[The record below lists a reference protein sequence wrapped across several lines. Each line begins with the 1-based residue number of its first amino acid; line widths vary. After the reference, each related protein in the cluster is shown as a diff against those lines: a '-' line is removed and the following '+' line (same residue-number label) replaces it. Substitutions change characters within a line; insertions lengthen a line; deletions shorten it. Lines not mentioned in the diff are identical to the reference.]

1 MNRFLTNKKMIMLLI
16 SVLIFISLI
25 TFSLSS
31 RGDNVVQSGAN
42 DVTGV
47 VGRLFSKPTNAIFGV
62 VDSVN
67 DVQSTYEENQRLK
80 GQLDAIHEKEA
91 EIAALRS
98 ENQQLKDELG
108 LQDLVTEYTVR
119 RSNVISRNP
128 DQWINQVIIDLG
140 TMNGMELGMPVMN
153 NNGLVGYISE
163 TNPTS
168 SKVTL
173 ISNVD
178 LSASKVSSEIILEGE
193 ETAIQGIISEYKT
206 DTNQLVMSQIT
217 SDAEIK
223 PGTLV
228 TTSGLG
234 GAFPRG
240 LVIGEVEDVRLDE
253 QGLERLV
260 FIKPLSDFN
269 NIRIVSVIERSAET
283 VFSEKK
289 DHSEREQEDETNSA
303 ATDDQVTPEQNQPA
317 ESGEE

>member
-31 RGDNVVQSGAN
+31 RGGNIVQSGAN

-47 VGRLFSKPTNAIFGV
+47 VGRLLSKPTNAIFGV

-91 EIAALRS
+91 AIAALKS

-108 LQDLVTEYTVR
+108 LEELVTEYTVR
-119 RSNVISRNP
+119 RGNVISRNP

-140 TMNGMELGMPVMN
+140 TMNGMERGMPVMN

-178 LSASKVSSEIILEGE
+178 LSASKVSSEIILDE
-193 ETAIQGIISEYKT
+193 EEEAIQGIISEYKT

-217 SDAEIK
+217 SDVEIK
-223 PGTLV
+223 SGTLV

-240 LVIGEVEDVRLDE
+240 LVIGEVEAVRLDE

-269 NIRIVSVIERSAET
+269 NIRIVSVIDRSAET
-283 VFSEKK
+283 VFSAQKNP
-289 DHSEREQEDETNSA
+289 SEQTDET
-303 ATDDQVTPEQNQPA
+303 TDTSVNDQATPEQDQSA
-317 ESGEE
+317 ESEDQ

>member
-16 SVLIFISLI
+16 TVLIFISLI

-31 RGDNVVQSGAN
+31 RGGNIVQSGAN

-47 VGRLFSKPTNAIFGV
+47 VGRLLSKPTNAIFGV

-91 EIAALRS
+91 AIATLKS

-108 LQDLVTEYTVR
+108 LEELVTEYTVR
-119 RSNVISRNP
+119 RGNVISRNP

-140 TMNGMELGMPVMN
+140 TMNGMERGMPVMN

-178 LSASKVSSEIILEGE
+178 LSASKVSSEIILDE
-193 ETAIQGIISEYKT
+193 EEEAIQGIISEYKT

-217 SDAEIK
+217 SDVEIK

-240 LVIGEVEDVRLDE
+240 LVIGEVEAVRLDE

-283 VFSEKK
+283 VFSAQKNP
-289 DHSEREQEDETNSA
+289 SEQTDET
-303 ATDDQVTPEQNQPA
+303 TDTSVNDQVTPEQDQSA
-317 ESGEE
+317 ESEDQ

>member
-31 RGDNVVQSGAN
+31 RGGNIVQSGAN

-47 VGRLFSKPTNAIFGV
+47 VGRLLSKPTNAIFGV

-91 EIAALRS
+91 AIAALKS

-108 LQDLVTEYTVR
+108 LEELVTEYTVR
-119 RSNVISRNP
+119 RGNVISRNP

-140 TMNGMELGMPVMN
+140 TMNGMERGMPVMN

-178 LSASKVSSEIILEGE
+178 LSASKVSSEIILEEEE
-193 ETAIQGIISEYKT
+193 ETIQGIISEYKT

-240 LVIGEVEDVRLDE
+240 LVIGEVEAVRLDE

-269 NIRIVSVIERSAET
+269 NIRIVSVIDRSAET
-283 VFSEKK
+283 VFSAQKNP
-289 DHSEREQEDETNSA
+289 SEQTDET
-303 ATDDQVTPEQNQPA
+303 TDTSVNDQATPEQDQSA
-317 ESGEE
+317 ESEDQ

>member
-16 SVLIFISLI
+16 TVLIFISLI

-31 RGDNVVQSGAN
+31 RGGNIVQSGAN

-47 VGRLFSKPTNAIFGV
+47 VGRLLSKPTNAIFGV

-91 EIAALRS
+91 AIATLKS

-108 LQDLVTEYTVR
+108 LEELVTEYTVR
-119 RSNVISRNP
+119 RGNVISRNP

-140 TMNGMELGMPVMN
+140 TMNGMERGMPVMN

-178 LSASKVSSEIILEGE
+178 LSASKVSSEIILEE
-193 ETAIQGIISEYKT
+193 EEEAIQGIISEYKT

-217 SDAEIK
+217 SDVEIK

-240 LVIGEVEDVRLDE
+240 LVIGEVEAVRLDE

-283 VFSEKK
+283 VFSAQKNP
-289 DHSEREQEDETNSA
+289 SEQADET
-303 ATDDQVTPEQNQPA
+303 TDTSVNDQATPEQDQSA
-317 ESGEE
+317 ESEDQ

>member
-16 SVLIFISLI
+16 TVLIFISLI

-31 RGDNVVQSGAN
+31 RGGNIVQSGAN

-47 VGRLFSKPTNAIFGV
+47 VGRLLSKPTNAIFGV

-91 EIAALRS
+91 AIATLKS

-108 LQDLVTEYTVR
+108 LEELVTEYTVR
-119 RSNVISRNP
+119 RGNVISRNP

-140 TMNGMELGMPVMN
+140 TMNGMERGMPVMN

-178 LSASKVSSEIILEGE
+178 LSASKVSSEIILEE
-193 ETAIQGIISEYKT
+193 EEEAIQGIISEYKT

-240 LVIGEVEDVRLDE
+240 LVIGEVEAVRLDE

-283 VFSEKK
+283 VFSAQKNP
-289 DHSEREQEDETNSA
+289 SEQADET
-303 ATDDQVTPEQNQPA
+303 TDTSVNDQATPEQDQSA
-317 ESGEE
+317 ESEDQ

>member
-1 MNRFLTNKKMIMLLI
+1 M
-16 SVLIFISLI
+16 
-25 TFSLSS
+25 
-31 RGDNVVQSGAN
+31 
-42 DVTGV
+42 
-47 VGRLFSKPTNAIFGV
+47 GRLLSKPTNAIFGV

-91 EIAALRS
+91 AIAALKS

-108 LQDLVTEYTVR
+108 LEELVTEYTVR
-119 RSNVISRNP
+119 RGNVISRNP

-140 TMNGMELGMPVMN
+140 TMNGMERGMPVMN

-178 LSASKVSSEIILEGE
+178 LSASKVSSEIILEE
-193 ETAIQGIISEYKT
+193 EEEAIQGIISEYKT

-217 SDAEIK
+217 SDVEIK

-240 LVIGEVEDVRLDE
+240 LVIGEVEAVRLDE

-283 VFSEKK
+283 VFSAQKNP
-289 DHSEREQEDETNSA
+289 SEQTDETTDTSVNDQ
-303 ATDDQVTPEQNQPA
+303 ATSEQDQSA
-317 ESGEE
+317 ESEDQ

>member
-31 RGDNVVQSGAN
+31 RGGNIVQSGAN

-47 VGRLFSKPTNAIFGV
+47 VGRLLSKPTNAIFGV

-91 EIAALRS
+91 AIATLKS

-108 LQDLVTEYTVR
+108 LEELVTEYTVR
-119 RSNVISRNP
+119 RGNVISRNP

-140 TMNGMELGMPVMN
+140 TMNGMERGMPVMN

-178 LSASKVSSEIILEGE
+178 LSASKVSSEIILDE
-193 ETAIQGIISEYKT
+193 EEEAIQGIISEYKA

-217 SDAEIK
+217 SDVEIK

-240 LVIGEVEDVRLDE
+240 LVIGEVEAVRLDE

-283 VFSEKK
+283 VFSAQKNP
-289 DHSEREQEDETNSA
+289 SEQTDET
-303 ATDDQVTPEQNQPA
+303 TDTSVNDQATPEQDQSA
-317 ESGEE
+317 ESEDQ

>member
-16 SVLIFISLI
+16 TVLIFISLI

-31 RGDNVVQSGAN
+31 RGGNIVQSGAN

-47 VGRLFSKPTNAIFGV
+47 VGRLLSKPTNAIFGV

-91 EIAALRS
+91 AIAALKS

-108 LQDLVTEYTVR
+108 LEELVTEYTVR
-119 RSNVISRNP
+119 RGNVISRNP

-140 TMNGMELGMPVMN
+140 TMNGMERGMPVMN

-178 LSASKVSSEIILEGE
+178 LSASKVSSEIILDE
-193 ETAIQGIISEYKT
+193 EEEAIQGIISEYKT

-217 SDAEIK
+217 SDVEIK

-240 LVIGEVEDVRLDE
+240 LVIGEVEAVRLDE

-283 VFSEKK
+283 VFSAQKNP
-289 DHSEREQEDETNSA
+289 SEQADDT
-303 ATDDQVTPEQNQPA
+303 TDTSVNDQATPEQDQSA
-317 ESGEE
+317 ESEDQ

>member
-16 SVLIFISLI
+16 TVLIFISLI

-31 RGDNVVQSGAN
+31 RGGNIVQSGAN

-47 VGRLFSKPTNAIFGV
+47 VGRLLSKPTNAIFGV

-91 EIAALRS
+91 AIATLKS

-108 LQDLVTEYTVR
+108 LEELVTEYTVR
-119 RSNVISRNP
+119 RGNVISRNP

-140 TMNGMELGMPVMN
+140 TMNGMERGMPVMN

-178 LSASKVSSEIILEGE
+178 LSASKVSSEIILEE
-193 ETAIQGIISEYKT
+193 EEEAIQGIISEYKT

-217 SDAEIK
+217 SDVEIK

-240 LVIGEVEDVRLDE
+240 LVIGEVEAVRLDE

-283 VFSEKK
+283 VFSAQKNP
-289 DHSEREQEDETNSA
+289 SEQTDET
-303 ATDDQVTPEQNQPA
+303 TDASVNDQATPEQDQSA
-317 ESGEE
+317 ESEDQ

>member
-31 RGDNVVQSGAN
+31 RGGNIVQSGAN

-47 VGRLFSKPTNAIFGV
+47 VGRLLSKPTNAIFGV

-91 EIAALRS
+91 AIATLKS

-108 LQDLVTEYTVR
+108 LEELVTEYTVR
-119 RSNVISRNP
+119 RGNVISRNP

-140 TMNGMELGMPVMN
+140 TMNGMERGMPVMN

-178 LSASKVSSEIILEGE
+178 LSASKVSSEIILDE
-193 ETAIQGIISEYKT
+193 EEEAIQGIISEYKT

-240 LVIGEVEDVRLDE
+240 LVIGEVEAVRLDE

-269 NIRIVSVIERSAET
+269 NIRIVSVIDRSAET
-283 VFSEKK
+283 VFSAQKNP
-289 DHSEREQEDETNSA
+289 SEQTDET
-303 ATDDQVTPEQNQPA
+303 TDTSVNDQATPEQDQPA
-317 ESGEE
+317 ESEDQ

>member
-16 SVLIFISLI
+16 TVLIFISLI

-31 RGDNVVQSGAN
+31 RGGNIVQSGAN

-47 VGRLFSKPTNAIFGV
+47 VGRLLSKPTNAIFGV

-91 EIAALRS
+91 AIAALKS

-108 LQDLVTEYTVR
+108 LEELVTEYTVR
-119 RSNVISRNP
+119 RGNVISRNP

-140 TMNGMELGMPVMN
+140 TMNGMEHGMPVMN

-178 LSASKVSSEIILEGE
+178 LSASKVSSEIILDE
-193 ETAIQGIISEYKT
+193 EEEAIQGIISEYKT

-217 SDAEIK
+217 SDVEIK

-240 LVIGEVEDVRLDE
+240 LVIGEVEAVRLDE

-269 NIRIVSVIERSAET
+269 NIRIVSVIDRSAET
-283 VFSEKK
+283 VFSAQKNP
-289 DHSEREQEDETNSA
+289 SEQADDT
-303 ATDDQVTPEQNQPA
+303 TDTTVNDQATPEQDQSA
-317 ESGEE
+317 ESEDQ

>member
-1 MNRFLTNKKMIMLLI
+1 MIMLLI
-16 SVLIFISLI
+16 TVLIFISLI

-31 RGDNVVQSGAN
+31 RGGNIVQSGAN

-47 VGRLFSKPTNAIFGV
+47 VGRLLSKPTNAIFGV

-91 EIAALRS
+91 AIAALKS

-108 LQDLVTEYTVR
+108 LEELVTEYTVR
-119 RSNVISRNP
+119 RGNVISRNP

-140 TMNGMELGMPVMN
+140 TMNGMERGMPVMN

-178 LSASKVSSEIILEGE
+178 LSASKVSSEIILDE
-193 ETAIQGIISEYKT
+193 EEEAIQGIISEYKT

-217 SDAEIK
+217 SDVEIK

-240 LVIGEVEDVRLDE
+240 LVIGEVEAVRLDE

-283 VFSEKK
+283 VFSAQKNP
-289 DHSEREQEDETNSA
+289 SEQTDET
-303 ATDDQVTPEQNQPA
+303 TDTTVNDQATPEQDQSA
-317 ESGEE
+317 ESEDQ

>member
-16 SVLIFISLI
+16 TVLIFISLI

-31 RGDNVVQSGAN
+31 RGGNIVQSGAN

-47 VGRLFSKPTNAIFGV
+47 VGRLLSKPTNAIFGV

-91 EIAALRS
+91 AIATLKS

-108 LQDLVTEYTVR
+108 LEELVTEYTVR
-119 RSNVISRNP
+119 RGNVISRNP

-140 TMNGMELGMPVMN
+140 TMNGMERGMPVMN

-178 LSASKVSSEIILEGE
+178 LSASKVSSEIILEE
-193 ETAIQGIISEYKT
+193 EEEAIQGIISEYKT

-217 SDAEIK
+217 SDVEIK

-240 LVIGEVEDVRLDE
+240 LVIGEVEAVRLDE

-283 VFSEKK
+283 VFSAQKNP
-289 DHSEREQEDETNSA
+289 SEQTDETTDTSVNDQ
-303 ATDDQVTPEQNQPA
+303 ATSEQDQSA
-317 ESGEE
+317 ESEDQ

>member
-1 MNRFLTNKKMIMLLI
+1 M
-16 SVLIFISLI
+16 
-25 TFSLSS
+25 
-31 RGDNVVQSGAN
+31 
-42 DVTGV
+42 TGV
-47 VGRLFSKPTNAIFGV
+47 VGRLLSKPTNAIFGV

-91 EIAALRS
+91 AIAALKS

-108 LQDLVTEYTVR
+108 LEELVTEYTVR
-119 RSNVISRNP
+119 RGNVISRNP

-140 TMNGMELGMPVMN
+140 TMNGMERGMPVMN

-178 LSASKVSSEIILEGE
+178 LSASKVSSEIILDE
-193 ETAIQGIISEYKT
+193 EEEAIQGIISEYKT

-240 LVIGEVEDVRLDE
+240 LVIGEVEAVRLDE

-269 NIRIVSVIERSAET
+269 NIRIVSVIDRSAET
-283 VFSEKK
+283 VFSAQKNP
-289 DHSEREQEDETNSA
+289 SEQTDET
-303 ATDDQVTPEQNQPA
+303 TDTSVNDQATPEQDQSA
-317 ESGEE
+317 ESEDQ

>member
-31 RGDNVVQSGAN
+31 RGGNIVQSGAN

-47 VGRLFSKPTNAIFGV
+47 VGRLLSKPTNAIFGV

-91 EIAALRS
+91 AIAALKS

-108 LQDLVTEYTVR
+108 LEELVTEYTVR
-119 RSNVISRNP
+119 RGNVISRNP

-140 TMNGMELGMPVMN
+140 TMNGMERGMPVMN

-178 LSASKVSSEIILEGE
+178 LSASKVSSEIILDE
-193 ETAIQGIISEYKT
+193 EEEAIQGIISEYKT

-217 SDAEIK
+217 SDMEIK

-240 LVIGEVEDVRLDE
+240 LVIGEVEAVRLDE

-283 VFSEKK
+283 VFSAQKNP
-289 DHSEREQEDETNSA
+289 SEQTDETTDTSVNDQ
-303 ATDDQVTPEQNQPA
+303 ATSEQDQSA
-317 ESGEE
+317 ESEDQ

>member
-31 RGDNVVQSGAN
+31 RGGNIVQSGAN

-47 VGRLFSKPTNAIFGV
+47 VGRLLSKPTNAIFGV

-91 EIAALRS
+91 AIAALKS

-108 LQDLVTEYTVR
+108 LEELVTEYTVR
-119 RSNVISRNP
+119 RGNVISRNP

-140 TMNGMELGMPVMN
+140 TMNGMERGMPVMN

-178 LSASKVSSEIILEGE
+178 LSASKVSSEIILDE
-193 ETAIQGIISEYKT
+193 EEEAIQGIISEYKT

-217 SDAEIK
+217 SDMEIK

-240 LVIGEVEDVRLDE
+240 LVIGEVEAVRLDE

-283 VFSEKK
+283 VFSAQKNP
-289 DHSEREQEDETNSA
+289 SEQTDET
-303 ATDDQVTPEQNQPA
+303 TDTTVNDQATPEQDQSA
-317 ESGEE
+317 ESEDQ

>member
-16 SVLIFISLI
+16 TVLIFISLI

-31 RGDNVVQSGAN
+31 RGGNIVQSGAN

-47 VGRLFSKPTNAIFGV
+47 VGRLLSKPTNAIFGV

-91 EIAALRS
+91 AIAALKS

-108 LQDLVTEYTVR
+108 LEELVTEYTVR
-119 RSNVISRNP
+119 RGNVISRNP

-140 TMNGMELGMPVMN
+140 TMNGMERGMPVMN

-178 LSASKVSSEIILEGE
+178 LSASKVSSEIILEE
-193 ETAIQGIISEYKT
+193 EEEAIQGIISEYKT

-240 LVIGEVEDVRLDE
+240 LVIGEVEAVRLDE

-269 NIRIVSVIERSAET
+269 NIRIVSVIDRSAET
-283 VFSEKK
+283 VFSAQKNP
-289 DHSEREQEDETNSA
+289 SEQTDET
-303 ATDDQVTPEQNQPA
+303 TDTSVNDQATPEQDQSA
-317 ESGEE
+317 ESEDQ

>member
-1 MNRFLTNKKMIMLLI
+1 MIMLLI
-16 SVLIFISLI
+16 TVLIFISLI

-31 RGDNVVQSGAN
+31 RGGNIVQSGAN

-47 VGRLFSKPTNAIFGV
+47 VGRLLSKPTNAIFGV

-91 EIAALRS
+91 AIATLKS

-108 LQDLVTEYTVR
+108 LEELVTEYTVR
-119 RSNVISRNP
+119 RGNVISRNP

-140 TMNGMELGMPVMN
+140 TMNGMERGMPVMN

-178 LSASKVSSEIILEGE
+178 LSASKVSSEIILDE
-193 ETAIQGIISEYKT
+193 EEEAIQGIISEYKT

-217 SDAEIK
+217 SDVEIK

-240 LVIGEVEDVRLDE
+240 LVIGEVEAVRLDE

-283 VFSEKK
+283 VFSAQKNP
-289 DHSEREQEDETNSA
+289 SEQADET
-303 ATDDQVTPEQNQPA
+303 TDTSVNDQATPEQDQSA
-317 ESGEE
+317 ESEDQ

>member
-16 SVLIFISLI
+16 TVLIFISLI

-31 RGDNVVQSGAN
+31 RGGNIVQSGAN

-47 VGRLFSKPTNAIFGV
+47 VGRLLSKPTNAIFGV

-91 EIAALRS
+91 AIAALKS

-108 LQDLVTEYTVR
+108 LEELVTEYTVR
-119 RSNVISRNP
+119 RGNVISRNP

-140 TMNGMELGMPVMN
+140 TMNGMERGMPVMN

-178 LSASKVSSEIILEGE
+178 LSASKVSSEIILDE
-193 ETAIQGIISEYKT
+193 EEEAIQGIISEYKT
-206 DTNQLVMSQIT
+206 DMNQLVMSQIT
-217 SDAEIK
+217 SDVEIK

-240 LVIGEVEDVRLDE
+240 LVIGEVEAVRLDE

-283 VFSEKK
+283 VFSAQKNP
-289 DHSEREQEDETNSA
+289 SEQTDET
-303 ATDDQVTPEQNQPA
+303 TDTSVNDQATPEQDQSA
-317 ESGEE
+317 ESEDQ

>member
-16 SVLIFISLI
+16 TVLIFISLI

-31 RGDNVVQSGAN
+31 RGGNIVQSGAN

-47 VGRLFSKPTNAIFGV
+47 VGRLLSKPTNAFFGV

-91 EIAALRS
+91 AIAALKS

-108 LQDLVTEYTVR
+108 LEELVTEYTVR
-119 RSNVISRNP
+119 RGNVISRNP

-140 TMNGMELGMPVMN
+140 TMNGMERGMPVMN

-178 LSASKVSSEIILEGE
+178 LSASKVSSEIILEEEE
-193 ETAIQGIISEYKT
+193 ETIQGIISEYKT

-240 LVIGEVEDVRLDE
+240 LVIGEVEAVRLDE

-269 NIRIVSVIERSAET
+269 NIRIVSVIDRSAET
-283 VFSEKK
+283 VFSAQKNP
-289 DHSEREQEDETNSA
+289 SEQTDET
-303 ATDDQVTPEQNQPA
+303 TDTSVNDQATPEQDQSA
-317 ESGEE
+317 ESEDQ

>member
-31 RGDNVVQSGAN
+31 RGGNIVQSGAN

-47 VGRLFSKPTNAIFGV
+47 VGRLLSKPTNAIFGV

-91 EIAALRS
+91 AIAALKS

-108 LQDLVTEYTVR
+108 LEELVTEYTVR
-119 RSNVISRNP
+119 RGNVISRNP

-140 TMNGMELGMPVMN
+140 TMNGMERGMPVMN

-178 LSASKVSSEIILEGE
+178 LSASKVSSEIILDE
-193 ETAIQGIISEYKT
+193 EEEAIQGIISEYKT

-217 SDAEIK
+217 SDVEIK

-240 LVIGEVEDVRLDE
+240 LVIGEVEAVRLDE

-269 NIRIVSVIERSAET
+269 NIRIVSVIDRSAET
-283 VFSEKK
+283 VFSAQKNP
-289 DHSEREQEDETNSA
+289 SEQTDET
-303 ATDDQVTPEQNQPA
+303 TDTSVNDQATPEQDQSA
-317 ESGEE
+317 ESEDQ

>member
-31 RGDNVVQSGAN
+31 RGGNIVQSGAN

-47 VGRLFSKPTNAIFGV
+47 VGRLLSKPTNAIFGV

-91 EIAALRS
+91 AIATLKS

-108 LQDLVTEYTVR
+108 LEELVTEYTVR
-119 RSNVISRNP
+119 RGNVISRNP

-140 TMNGMELGMPVMN
+140 TMNGMERGMPVMN

-178 LSASKVSSEIILEGE
+178 LSASKVSSEIILDE
-193 ETAIQGIISEYKT
+193 EEEAIQGIISEYKT

-217 SDAEIK
+217 SDVEIK

-240 LVIGEVEDVRLDE
+240 LVIGEVEAVRLDE

-283 VFSEKK
+283 VFSAQKNP
-289 DHSEREQEDETNSA
+289 SEQTDET
-303 ATDDQVTPEQNQPA
+303 TDTSVNDQATPEQDQSA
-317 ESGEE
+317 ESEDQ

>member
-31 RGDNVVQSGAN
+31 RGGNIVQSGAN

-47 VGRLFSKPTNAIFGV
+47 VGRLLSKPTNAIFGV

-91 EIAALRS
+91 AIATLKS

-108 LQDLVTEYTVR
+108 LEELVTEYTVR
-119 RSNVISRNP
+119 RGNVISRNP

-140 TMNGMELGMPVMN
+140 TMNGMERGMPVMN

-178 LSASKVSSEIILEGE
+178 LSASKVSSEIILEEEE
-193 ETAIQGIISEYKT
+193 ETIQGIISEYKT

-240 LVIGEVEDVRLDE
+240 LVIGEVEAVRLDE

-269 NIRIVSVIERSAET
+269 NIRIVSVIDRSAET
-283 VFSEKK
+283 VFSAQKNP
-289 DHSEREQEDETNSA
+289 SEQADDT
-303 ATDDQVTPEQNQPA
+303 TDTSVNDQATPEQDQSA
-317 ESGEE
+317 ESEDQ

>member
-31 RGDNVVQSGAN
+31 RGGNIVQSGAN

-47 VGRLFSKPTNAIFGV
+47 VGRLLSKPTNAIFGV

-91 EIAALRS
+91 AIAALKS

-108 LQDLVTEYTVR
+108 LEELVTEYTVR
-119 RSNVISRNP
+119 RGNVISRNP

-140 TMNGMELGMPVMN
+140 TMNGMERGMPVMN

-178 LSASKVSSEIILEGE
+178 LSASKVSSEIILDE
-193 ETAIQGIISEYKT
+193 EEEAIQGIISEYKT

-217 SDAEIK
+217 SDVEIK

-240 LVIGEVEDVRLDE
+240 LVIGEVEAVRLDE

-283 VFSEKK
+283 VFSAQKNP
-289 DHSEREQEDETNSA
+289 SEQTDET
-303 ATDDQVTPEQNQPA
+303 TDTSVNDQATPEQDQSA
-317 ESGEE
+317 ESEDQ

>member
-16 SVLIFISLI
+16 TVLIFISLI

-31 RGDNVVQSGAN
+31 RGGNIVQSGAN

-47 VGRLFSKPTNAIFGV
+47 VGRLLSKPTNAIFGV

-91 EIAALRS
+91 AIATLKS

-108 LQDLVTEYTVR
+108 LEELVTEYTVR
-119 RSNVISRNP
+119 RGNVISRNP

-140 TMNGMELGMPVMN
+140 TMNGMERGMPVMN
-153 NNGLVGYISE
+153 NNGLVGYVSE

-178 LSASKVSSEIILEGE
+178 LSASKVSSEIILDE
-193 ETAIQGIISEYKT
+193 EEEAIQGIISEYKT

-217 SDAEIK
+217 SDVEIK

-240 LVIGEVEDVRLDE
+240 LVIGEVEAVRLDE

-283 VFSEKK
+283 VFSVQKNP
-289 DHSEREQEDETNSA
+289 SEQTDETTDTSVNDQ
-303 ATDDQVTPEQNQPA
+303 ATSEQDQSA
-317 ESGEE
+317 ESEDQ

>member
-31 RGDNVVQSGAN
+31 RGGNIVQSGAN

-47 VGRLFSKPTNAIFGV
+47 VGRLLSKPTNAIFGV

-91 EIAALRS
+91 AIAALKS

-108 LQDLVTEYTVR
+108 LEELVTEYTVR
-119 RSNVISRNP
+119 RGNVISRNP

-140 TMNGMELGMPVMN
+140 TMNGMERGMPVMN

-178 LSASKVSSEIILEGE
+178 LSASKVSSEIILDE
-193 ETAIQGIISEYKT
+193 EEEAIQGIISEYKT

-240 LVIGEVEDVRLDE
+240 LVIGEVEAVRLDE

-269 NIRIVSVIERSAET
+269 NIRIVSVIDRSAET
-283 VFSEKK
+283 VFSAQKNP
-289 DHSEREQEDETNSA
+289 SEQTDET
-303 ATDDQVTPEQNQPA
+303 TDTSVNDQATPEQDQSA
-317 ESGEE
+317 ESEDQ

>member
-31 RGDNVVQSGAN
+31 RGGNIVQSGAN

-47 VGRLFSKPTNAIFGV
+47 VGRLLSKPTNAIFGV

-91 EIAALRS
+91 AIAALKS

-108 LQDLVTEYTVR
+108 LEELVTEYTVR
-119 RSNVISRNP
+119 RGNVISRNP

-140 TMNGMELGMPVMN
+140 TMNGMERGMPVMN

-178 LSASKVSSEIILEGE
+178 LSASKVSSEIILDE
-193 ETAIQGIISEYKT
+193 EEEAIQGIISEYKT

-217 SDAEIK
+217 SDVEIK

-240 LVIGEVEDVRLDE
+240 LVIGEVEAVRLDE

-269 NIRIVSVIERSAET
+269 NIRIVSVIDRSAET
-283 VFSEKK
+283 VFSAQKNP
-289 DHSEREQEDETNSA
+289 SEQADDT
-303 ATDDQVTPEQNQPA
+303 TDTSVNDQATPEQDQSA
-317 ESGEE
+317 ESEDQ

>member
-31 RGDNVVQSGAN
+31 RGGNIVQSGAN

-47 VGRLFSKPTNAIFGV
+47 VGRLLSKPTNAIFGV

-91 EIAALRS
+91 AIAALKS

-108 LQDLVTEYTVR
+108 LEELVTEYTVR
-119 RSNVISRNP
+119 RGNVISRNP

-140 TMNGMELGMPVMN
+140 TMNGMERGMPVMN

-178 LSASKVSSEIILEGE
+178 LSASKVSSEIILEEEE
-193 ETAIQGIISEYKT
+193 ETIQGIISEYKT

-217 SDAEIK
+217 SDVEIK

-240 LVIGEVEDVRLDE
+240 LVIGEVEAVRLDE

-260 FIKPLSDFN
+260 YIKPLSDFN

-283 VFSEKK
+283 VFSAQKNPL
-289 DHSEREQEDETNSA
+289 EQTDET
-303 ATDDQVTPEQNQPA
+303 TDASVNDQATPEQDQST
-317 ESGEE
+317 ESEDQ

>member
-16 SVLIFISLI
+16 TVLIFISLI

-31 RGDNVVQSGAN
+31 RGGNIVQSGAN

-47 VGRLFSKPTNAIFGV
+47 VGRLLSKPTNAIFGV

-91 EIAALRS
+91 AIAALKS

-108 LQDLVTEYTVR
+108 LEELVTEYTVR
-119 RSNVISRNP
+119 RGNVISRNP

-140 TMNGMELGMPVMN
+140 TMNGMERGMPVMN

-178 LSASKVSSEIILEGE
+178 LSASKVSSEIILDE
-193 ETAIQGIISEYKT
+193 EEEAIQGIISEYKT

-217 SDAEIK
+217 SDVEIK

-240 LVIGEVEDVRLDE
+240 LVIGEVEAVRLDE

-283 VFSEKK
+283 VFSAQKNP
-289 DHSEREQEDETNSA
+289 SEQTDET
-303 ATDDQVTPEQNQPA
+303 TDTTVNDQATPEQDQSA
-317 ESGEE
+317 ESEDQ

>member
-31 RGDNVVQSGAN
+31 RGGNIVQSGAN

-47 VGRLFSKPTNAIFGV
+47 VGRLLSKPTNAIFGV

-67 DVQSTYEENQRLK
+67 DVQSTYGENQRLK
-80 GQLDAIHEKEA
+80 GQLDAIREKEA
-91 EIAALRS
+91 AIAALKS

-108 LQDLVTEYTVR
+108 LEELVTEYTVR
-119 RSNVISRNP
+119 RGNVISRNP

-140 TMNGMELGMPVMN
+140 TMNGMERGMPVMN

-178 LSASKVSSEIILEGE
+178 LSASKVSSEIILDE
-193 ETAIQGIISEYKT
+193 EEEAIQGIISEYKT

-217 SDAEIK
+217 SDVEIK

-240 LVIGEVEDVRLDE
+240 LVIGEVEAVRLDE

-283 VFSEKK
+283 VFSAQKNP
-289 DHSEREQEDETNSA
+289 SEQTDET
-303 ATDDQVTPEQNQPA
+303 TDTSVNDQVTPEQDQSA
-317 ESGEE
+317 ESEDQ

>member
-31 RGDNVVQSGAN
+31 RGGNIVQSGAN

-47 VGRLFSKPTNAIFGV
+47 VGRLLSKPTNAIFGV

-91 EIAALRS
+91 AIAALKS

-108 LQDLVTEYTVR
+108 LEELVTEYTVR
-119 RSNVISRNP
+119 RGNVISRNP

-140 TMNGMELGMPVMN
+140 TMNGMERGMPVMN

-178 LSASKVSSEIILEGE
+178 LSASKVSSEIILEE
-193 ETAIQGIISEYKT
+193 EEEAIQGIISEYKT

-240 LVIGEVEDVRLDE
+240 LVIGEVEAVRLDE

-269 NIRIVSVIERSAET
+269 NIRIVSVIDRSAET
-283 VFSEKK
+283 VFSAQKNP
-289 DHSEREQEDETNSA
+289 SEQADDT
-303 ATDDQVTPEQNQPA
+303 TDTSVNDQATPEQDQSA
-317 ESGEE
+317 ESEDQ

>member
-16 SVLIFISLI
+16 TVLIFISLI

-31 RGDNVVQSGAN
+31 RGGNIVQSGAN

-47 VGRLFSKPTNAIFGV
+47 VGRLLSKPTNAIFGV

-91 EIAALRS
+91 AIAALKS

-108 LQDLVTEYTVR
+108 LEELVTEYTVR
-119 RSNVISRNP
+119 RGNVISRNP

-140 TMNGMELGMPVMN
+140 TMNGMERGMPVMN

-178 LSASKVSSEIILEGE
+178 LSASKVSSEIILEE
-193 ETAIQGIISEYKT
+193 EEEAIQGIISEYKT

-217 SDAEIK
+217 SDVEIK

-240 LVIGEVEDVRLDE
+240 LVIGEVEAVRLDE

-283 VFSEKK
+283 VFSAQKNP
-289 DHSEREQEDETNSA
+289 SEQTDETTDTLVNDQ
-303 ATDDQVTPEQNQPA
+303 ATSEQDQSA
-317 ESGEE
+317 ESEDQ

>member
-16 SVLIFISLI
+16 TVLIFISLI

-31 RGDNVVQSGAN
+31 RGGNIVQSGAN

-47 VGRLFSKPTNAIFGV
+47 VGRLLSKPTNAIFGV

-91 EIAALRS
+91 AIAALKS

-108 LQDLVTEYTVR
+108 LEELVTEYTVR
-119 RSNVISRNP
+119 RGNVISRNP

-140 TMNGMELGMPVMN
+140 TMNGMERGMPVMN

-178 LSASKVSSEIILEGE
+178 LSASKVSSEIILDE
-193 ETAIQGIISEYKT
+193 EEEAIQGIISEYKT

-217 SDAEIK
+217 SDVEIK

-240 LVIGEVEDVRLDE
+240 LVIGEVEVVRLDE

-283 VFSEKK
+283 VFSAQKNP
-289 DHSEREQEDETNSA
+289 SEQADDT
-303 ATDDQVTPEQNQPA
+303 TDTSVNDQATPEQDQSA
-317 ESGEE
+317 ESEDQ

>member
-16 SVLIFISLI
+16 TVLIFISLI

-31 RGDNVVQSGAN
+31 RGGNIVQSGAN

-47 VGRLFSKPTNAIFGV
+47 VGRLLSKPTNAIFGV

-91 EIAALRS
+91 AIAALKS

-108 LQDLVTEYTVR
+108 LEELVTEYTVR
-119 RSNVISRNP
+119 RGNVISRNP

-140 TMNGMELGMPVMN
+140 TMNGMERGMPVMN

-178 LSASKVSSEIILEGE
+178 LSASKVSSEIILEE
-193 ETAIQGIISEYKT
+193 EEEAIQGIISEYKT

-217 SDAEIK
+217 SDVEIK

-240 LVIGEVEDVRLDE
+240 LVIGEVEAVRLDE

-283 VFSEKK
+283 VFSAQKNP
-289 DHSEREQEDETNSA
+289 SEQTDETTDTSVNDQ
-303 ATDDQVTPEQNQPA
+303 ATSEQDQSA
-317 ESGEE
+317 ESEDQ

>member
-1 MNRFLTNKKMIMLLI
+1 MIMLLI

-31 RGDNVVQSGAN
+31 RGGNIVQSGAN

-47 VGRLFSKPTNAIFGV
+47 VGRLLSKPTNAIFGV

-91 EIAALRS
+91 AIAALKS

-108 LQDLVTEYTVR
+108 LEELVTEYTVR
-119 RSNVISRNP
+119 RGNVISRNP

-140 TMNGMELGMPVMN
+140 TMNGMERGMPVMN

-178 LSASKVSSEIILEGE
+178 LSASKVSSEIILEEEE
-193 ETAIQGIISEYKT
+193 ETIQGIISEYKT

-240 LVIGEVEDVRLDE
+240 LVIGEVEAVRLDE

-269 NIRIVSVIERSAET
+269 NIRIVSVIDRSAET
-283 VFSEKK
+283 VFSAQKNS
-289 DHSEREQEDETNSA
+289 SEQADDT
-303 ATDDQVTPEQNQPA
+303 TDTSVNDQATPEQDQPA
-317 ESGEE
+317 ESEDQ

>member
-16 SVLIFISLI
+16 TVLIFISLI

-31 RGDNVVQSGAN
+31 RGGNIVQSGAN

-47 VGRLFSKPTNAIFGV
+47 VGRLLSKPTNAIFGV

-91 EIAALRS
+91 AIAALKS

-108 LQDLVTEYTVR
+108 LEELVTEYTVR
-119 RSNVISRNP
+119 RGNVISRNP

-140 TMNGMELGMPVMN
+140 TMNGMERGMPVMN

-178 LSASKVSSEIILEGE
+178 LSASKVSSEIILDE
-193 ETAIQGIISEYKT
+193 EEEAIQGIISEYKT

-217 SDAEIK
+217 SDVEIK

-240 LVIGEVEDVRLDE
+240 LVIGEVEAVRLDE

-283 VFSEKK
+283 VFSAQKNP
-289 DHSEREQEDETNSA
+289 SEQADET
-303 ATDDQVTPEQNQPA
+303 TDTSVNDQATPEQDQSA
-317 ESGEE
+317 ESEDQ

>member
-31 RGDNVVQSGAN
+31 RGGNIVQSGAN

-47 VGRLFSKPTNAIFGV
+47 VGRLLSKPTNAIFGV

-91 EIAALRS
+91 AIAALKS

-108 LQDLVTEYTVR
+108 LEELVTEYTVR
-119 RSNVISRNP
+119 RGNVISRNP

-140 TMNGMELGMPVMN
+140 TMNGMERGMPVMN

-178 LSASKVSSEIILEGE
+178 LSASKVSSEIILEEEE
-193 ETAIQGIISEYKT
+193 ETIQGIISEYKT

-240 LVIGEVEDVRLDE
+240 LVIGEVEAVRLDE

-283 VFSEKK
+283 VFSAQKNP
-289 DHSEREQEDETNSA
+289 SEQTDET
-303 ATDDQVTPEQNQPA
+303 TDTSVNDQATPEQDQPA
-317 ESGEE
+317 ESEDQ

>member
-31 RGDNVVQSGAN
+31 RGGNIVQSGAN

-47 VGRLFSKPTNAIFGV
+47 VGRLLSKPTNAFFGV

-91 EIAALRS
+91 AIAALKS

-108 LQDLVTEYTVR
+108 LEELVTEYTVR
-119 RSNVISRNP
+119 RGNVISRNP

-140 TMNGMELGMPVMN
+140 TMNGMERGMPVMN

-178 LSASKVSSEIILEGE
+178 LSASKVSSEIILEEEE
-193 ETAIQGIISEYKT
+193 ETIQGIISEYKT

-240 LVIGEVEDVRLDE
+240 LVIGEVEAVRLDE

-269 NIRIVSVIERSAET
+269 NIRIVSVIDRSAET
-283 VFSEKK
+283 VFSAQKNP
-289 DHSEREQEDETNSA
+289 SEQTDET
-303 ATDDQVTPEQNQPA
+303 TDTSVNDQATPEQDQSA
-317 ESGEE
+317 ESEDQ

>member
-31 RGDNVVQSGAN
+31 RGGNIVQSGAN

-47 VGRLFSKPTNAIFGV
+47 VGRLLSKPTNAIFGV

-91 EIAALRS
+91 AIAALKS

-108 LQDLVTEYTVR
+108 LEELVTEYTVR
-119 RSNVISRNP
+119 RGNVISRNP

-140 TMNGMELGMPVMN
+140 TMNGMERGMPVMN

-178 LSASKVSSEIILEGE
+178 LSASKVSSEIILDE
-193 ETAIQGIISEYKT
+193 EEEAIQGIISEYKT

-217 SDAEIK
+217 SDVEIK
-223 PGTLV
+223 SGTLV

-240 LVIGEVEDVRLDE
+240 LVIGEVEAVRLDE

-260 FIKPLSDFN
+260 FIKPFSDFN
-269 NIRIVSVIERSAET
+269 NIRIVSVIDRSAET
-283 VFSEKK
+283 VFSAQKNP
-289 DHSEREQEDETNSA
+289 SEQTDET
-303 ATDDQVTPEQNQPA
+303 TDTSVNDQATPEQDQST
-317 ESGEE
+317 ESEDQ

>member
-16 SVLIFISLI
+16 TVLIFISLI

-31 RGDNVVQSGAN
+31 RGGNIVQSGAN

-47 VGRLFSKPTNAIFGV
+47 VGRLLSKPTNAIFGV

-91 EIAALRS
+91 AIAALKS

-108 LQDLVTEYTVR
+108 LEELVTEYTVR
-119 RSNVISRNP
+119 RGNVISRNP

-140 TMNGMELGMPVMN
+140 TMNGMERGMPVMN
-153 NNGLVGYISE
+153 NNGLVGYVSE

-178 LSASKVSSEIILEGE
+178 LSASKVSSEIILDE
-193 ETAIQGIISEYKT
+193 EEEAIQGIISEYKT

-217 SDAEIK
+217 SDVEIK

-240 LVIGEVEDVRLDE
+240 LVIGEVEAVRLDE

-283 VFSEKK
+283 VFSVQKNP
-289 DHSEREQEDETNSA
+289 SEQTDETTDTSVNDQ
-303 ATDDQVTPEQNQPA
+303 ATSEQDQSA
-317 ESGEE
+317 ESEDQ